1 MSSVVTI
8 YLALLEL
15 CLGRRTPTYPLA
27 PTPCPMSPVNQGI
40 EADDVVL
47 SGQGTSIGDWAAV
60 IHTGAGMDLGMCL
73 WGRCWCP

>member
-1 MSSVVTI
+1 
-8 YLALLEL
+8 
-15 CLGRRTPTYPLA
+15 
-27 PTPCPMSPVNQGI
+27 MSPANQGI

-73 WGRCWCP
+73 WGRSWCLVPLACIFE